1 MATEF
6 FPDDTVLYRIQI
18 LVNKYH
24 GKHMGPPTKKAL
36 QAELNSTIPVYCAN
50 NLVIEEDEALEAH
63 GAIRVLCEVRGE
75 KRSYE
80 VFAAEQDKMP
90 IWPPLTVEELAASNA
105 AWEAIRKPPAKVV
118 MIVAIS
124 ENNVIG
130 KDGGLPWHIPNDLKF
145 FKDQTMGQPLV
156 VGRRT
161 YNSMP
166 AFVWKTRHA
175 NVLTHDIDSVK
186 MPGAGHW
193 HVGTDL
199 ASMVHM
205 ATVNYNADTVF
216 IAGGAQVYVE
226 ALKLDLVDELLIS
239 HIKGNFEGGRTLHI
253 DPEFLGFEPG
263 VVELEDPEF
272 TVKRY
277 IRKRANNFGA
287 KRAR

>member
-18 LVNKYH
+18 LVNQYH
-24 GKHMGPPTKKAL
+24 GKHMGPATKKAL

-50 NLVIEEDEALEAH
+50 NLVVEDDEALEAH

-80 VFAAEQDKMP
+80 VFAAEQAEMP
-90 IWPPLTVEELAASNA
+90 ILPPLTVEELATSNA

-161 YNSMP
+161 YDSMP

-175 NVLTHDIDSVK
+175 NVLTRDIDSVK
-186 MPGAGHW
+186 MPPGQW
-193 HVGTDL
+193 HVGGDL
-199 ASMVHM
+199 VSMVHM
-205 ATVNYNADTVF
+205 AKVNYNADTVF
-216 IAGGAQVYVE
+216 IAGGAQVYIE

-253 DPEFLGFEPG
+253 DPEFLGFSEG

-287 KRAR
+287 AR